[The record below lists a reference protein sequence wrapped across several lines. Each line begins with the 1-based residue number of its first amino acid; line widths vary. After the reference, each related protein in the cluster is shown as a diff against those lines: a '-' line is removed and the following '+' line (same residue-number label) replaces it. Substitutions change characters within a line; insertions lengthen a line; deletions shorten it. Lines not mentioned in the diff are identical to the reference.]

1 MALKKQLD
9 TPYPINVT
17 ITKESVDSFS
27 FDLTNQLI
35 HIGYSIIKSD
45 GQVYQSDR
53 PLTLSG
59 TDYTDF
65 IARMNLLNQS
75 KSAQDAQFQTILEYT
90 PGQGVISGDEKVLN
104 NPYTINGNVLGQEI
118 DSYALNP
125 DDNLIHIG
133 YSLLETITTAL
144 LTDQVWTLSGVEVDE
159 FLIRFNELGL
169 TMDATAAE
177 ITTLLEFLPGAGTI
191 VDI

>member
-45 GQVYQSDR
+45 GQIYQSDR
-53 PLTLSG
+53 PLTLSD

-65 IARMNLLNQS
+65 IARMNLLNQTMS
-75 KSAQDAQFQTILEYT
+75 SQDAQFQTVLEYT
-90 PGQGVISGDEKVLN
+90 PGQGVISGNEKILN
-104 NPYTINGNVLGQEI
+104 TPYDINGTVLGQEI
-118 DSYALNP
+118 DSYVLNV
-125 DDNLIHIG
+125 DSQLIHIG

-159 FLIRFNELGL
+159 FLARFNELGA
-169 TMDATAAE
+169 TMNATQAE
-177 ITTLLEFLPGAGTI
+177 VTALLEALPNAGTI
-191 VDI
+191 VDV